1 MKKLSESIWS
11 DMQDRS
17 SGDTVRKEDEKTNI
31 NDIVPLDMGVDVLW
45 ADRDLEWR
53 DGGFFFTYNEV
64 ENITNKS
71 KWRIPTKNEVN
82 QLLKHTKEIK
92 NTDEVYMIE
101 GSGAW
106 NTLTFNIKD
115 DKGNIIE
122 TKSVRC
128 NGAPQLKEAIRN
140 NYRWVYS
147 EINESDF
154 RVLQDKDVELE
165 DDFID
170 NNMEEDIDEQPTE

>member
-1 MKKLSESIWS
+1 
-11 DMQDRS
+11 MQDRS
-17 SGDTVRKEDEKTNI
+17 SGDTVRKEDEKINI

-64 ENITNKS
+64 KNITDKS
-71 KWRIPTKNEVN
+71 EWRIPTKNEVN

>member
-17 SGDTVRKEDEKTNI
+17 SGEIVRKEDEKTNI

-64 ENITNKS
+64 KNITDKS
-71 KWRIPTKNEVN
+71 EWRIPTKNEVN

-101 GSGAW
+101 GNFDKAP
-106 NTLTFNIKD
+106 TMTFNKKGFKNIMD
-115 DKGNIIE
+115 DKVYNKHQYCSWTS
-122 TKSVRC
+122 TKR
-128 NGAPQLKEAIRN
+128 
-140 NYRWVYS
+140 
-147 EINESDF
+147 
-154 RVLQDKDVELE
+154 
-165 DDFID
+165 
-170 NNMEEDIDEQPTE
+170 EDIKNTYYINSIKHYASMESMYYGNKLCVRLVKDK

>member
-17 SGDTVRKEDEKTNI
+17 AGDKIRKEDEKTNI

-64 ENITNKS
+64 
-71 KWRIPTKNEVN
+71 N

-92 NTDEVYMIE
+92 NTDELYMIE
-101 GSGAW
+101 GNFDKAP
-106 NTLTFNIKD
+106 TMTFNKKGFKDIMDDKVYNKHQYCSWTSTKREDIKD
-115 DKGNIIE
+115 TYYINVIKQYTSMESMYYGNKLCVRLVKDK
-122 TKSVRC
+122 
-128 NGAPQLKEAIRN
+128 
-140 NYRWVYS
+140 
-147 EINESDF
+147 
-154 RVLQDKDVELE
+154 
-165 DDFID
+165 
-170 NNMEEDIDEQPTE
+170 

>member
-17 SGDTVRKEDEKTNI
+17 AGDMIRKEDEKTNI

-64 ENITNKS
+64 KNITDKS
-71 KWRIPTKNEVN
+71 EWRIPTKNEVN